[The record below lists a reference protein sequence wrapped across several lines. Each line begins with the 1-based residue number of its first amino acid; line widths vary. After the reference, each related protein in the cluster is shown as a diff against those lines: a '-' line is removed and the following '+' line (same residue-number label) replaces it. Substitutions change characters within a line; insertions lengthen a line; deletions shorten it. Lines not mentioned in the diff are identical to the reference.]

1 MSPESMRT
9 ATGALA
15 IGGGGGSTV
24 IAEHL
29 LVAEHRLALCA
40 DDCDRAARRL
50 RPLGAP
56 LPGGVFDGSGTVAET
71 AAAALARSADE
82 IARLGTALR
91 LALDGYE
98 LADSAVRTA
107 LDQLLAPMA
116 GLVGAAARSLLG
128 LVGGPLLAGLGVA
141 AAGYALLPASS
152 REAMDRSARDGLR
165 FLGERVLDERTTTM
179 MAGLLMPHVD
189 DGVLGAIG
197 VPPALALRLQ
207 SMMPSI
213 DGAEPGSVAATAGV
227 IAVLGAAA
235 GARGAAPV
243 EVQRVPPAPASSP
256 PTPPAGLAGRVA
268 RIPDPAQPVRVEV
281 YRGAGGAERF
291 EVFIAGT
298 AHDAPLG
305 GEHPWDGASNIA
317 LVAEHDASSLRAV
330 RAALADAGA
339 GPASPVVF
347 TGYSQ
352 GGAVATLL
360 AESGEYRT
368 AGLVTVGA
376 PTGGMPVT
384 GDYPAVTIGHR
395 DDIITALGG
404 APEPTAAVLVTADS
418 DGRQEGDGLF
428 AAHELDGYRAT
439 AARADAS
446 EVPLLR
452 DAVNALPR
460 GGVGQET
467 IDYTARR
474 KDGTGAG

>member
-1 MSPESMRT
+1 MSPEPS
-9 ATGALA
+9 LA

-29 LVAEHRLALCA
+29 LVAEHRLAQCA
-40 DDCDRAARRL
+40 DDCERAARRL

-56 LPGGVFDGSGTVAET
+56 LPGEAFDATGTVAET
-71 AAAALARSADE
+71 AAASLSRSSE
-82 IARLGTALR
+82 ELARLGTALR

-98 LADSAVRTA
+98 AADSAVRTA
-107 LDQLLAPMA
+107 LDHLLAPMA

-128 LVGGPLLAGLGVA
+128 AVSGPLLAALGVV

-152 REAMDRSARDGLR
+152 RAALDESARDGLR
-165 FLGERVLDERTTTM
+165 LLGERVLDDETTTM
-179 MAGLLMPHVD
+179 MAGLLLPHAD
-189 DGVLGAIG
+189 DAVLGAVG
-197 VPPALALRLQ
+197 VPRPIVERVQ
-207 SMMPSI
+207 SMMPTI
-213 DGAEPGSVAATAGV
+213 GGVEPGSVAATAGV
-227 IAVLGAAA
+227 AAVLGAAA

-243 EVQRVPPAPASSP
+243 EVRRLPPVAAAGP
-256 PTPPAGLAGRVA
+256 PTPPVGLAGRVA

-281 YRGAGGAERF
+281 YRGAGGAARY
-291 EVFIAGT
+291 EVYIAGT
-298 AHDAPLG
+298 AHDAPVG
-305 GEHPWDGASNIA
+305 GEHPWDNASNIS

-339 GPASPVVF
+339 GPGSSVVF

-360 AESGEYRT
+360 AESGEFRT

-376 PTGGMPVT
+376 PTGGMPVA
-384 GDYPAVTIGHR
+384 GDYPAVAIGHR

-404 APEPTAAVLVTADS
+404 APGATEAVLVTADS
-418 DGRQEGDGLF
+418 GGREEGDGLL
-428 AAHELDGYRAT
+428 AAHDLDGYRAT

-446 EVPLLR
+446 EAPLLR
-452 DAVNALPR
+452 DAVSGLPR
-460 GGVGQET
+460 GGLGQEA

-474 KDGTGAG
+474 RDDD

>member
-1 MSPESMRT
+1 MSPEALRPT
-9 ATGALA
+9 TTGELA

-40 DDCDRAARRL
+40 DDCDRAVRRL

-82 IARLGTALR
+82 LARLGTALR

-98 LADSAVRTA
+98 LADSAVRRA
-107 LDQLLAPMA
+107 LDHLLAPMA
-116 GLVGAAARSLLG
+116 GLVGATARHLLG
-128 LVGGPLLAGLGVA
+128 LVSAPLLAGLGVA
-141 AAGYALLPASS
+141 AVGYALLPASS
-152 REAMDRSARDGLR
+152 REAMDQSARDGLR
-165 FLGERVLDERTTTM
+165 FLGERVLDDETTTM
-179 MAGLLMPHVD
+179 MAALLMPHVD

-197 VPPALALRLQ
+197 VPPALTLRLQ

-213 DGAEPGSVAATAGV
+213 GGVEPGSVAATAGV

-235 GARGAAPV
+235 GVRGAAPV
-243 EVQRVPPAPASSP
+243 EVQRLPPAAASSP
-256 PTPPAGLAGRVA
+256 PTAPAGLAARVA
-268 RIPDPAQPVRVEV
+268 RIPDPSQPVRVEV
-281 YRGAGGAERF
+281 YRGAGGAERY

-298 AHDAPLG
+298 AHEAPLG
-305 GEHPWDGASNIA
+305 GEHPWDGASNVS
-317 LVAEHDASSLRAV
+317 LVAEHDASSLKAV

-339 GPASPVVF
+339 DRGSSVVF

-376 PTGGMPVT
+376 PTGGMAVT
-384 GDYPAVTIGHR
+384 GDYPAVAIGHR
-395 DDIITALGG
+395 NDIITALGG
-404 APEPTAAVLVTADS
+404 APGPTEAVLVTADP
-418 DGRQEGDGLF
+418 GEREEGDGLL
-428 AAHELDGYRAT
+428 AAHDLDGYRAT
-439 AARADAS
+439 AARADVS
-446 EVPLLR
+446 EAPLLR
-452 DAVNALPR
+452 DAVNGLPR
-460 GGVGQET
+460 GGVGQEA

-474 KDGTGAG
+474 KD